1 MPCLLAIM
9 TFFTPRL
16 VLILVTLFS
25 DFMGRAYMGW
35 MWPILGFVFMPLTT
49 LAYACA
55 LNWHGNVDGS
65 YFFMVLCASL
75 ADLGVVGGGVRLRR
89 ILPF

>member
-16 VLILVTLFS
+16 LIILVTLLS
-25 DFMGRAYMGW
+25 NFMSRAYAGPL
-35 MWPILGFVFMPLTT
+35 WPVLGFFFMPLTT
-49 LAYACA
+49 LAYAA
-55 LNWHGNVDGS
+55 AINWRGS
-65 YFFMVLCASL
+65 VEGVYFFMVLCASL